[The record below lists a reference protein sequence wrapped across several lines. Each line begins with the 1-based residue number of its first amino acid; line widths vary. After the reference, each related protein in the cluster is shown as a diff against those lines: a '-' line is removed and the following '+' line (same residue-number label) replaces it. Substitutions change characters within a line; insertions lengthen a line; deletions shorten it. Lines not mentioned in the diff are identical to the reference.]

1 MSFTSTSSKDHRPY
15 SFTSVARFAISL
27 LLSERSGGG
36 GDGAERTEEPLRHE
50 SRGKLLTQLRPV
62 TWSPPA
68 HEKGRRHVV
77 DCTP

>member
-1 MSFTSTSSKDHRPY
+1 
-15 SFTSVARFAISL
+15 
-27 LLSERSGGG
+27 
-36 GDGAERTEEPLRHE
+36 LRHE